1 MQVRAIAAALTIG
14 VALTLM
20 SACEDLEASIDFENQ
35 TDESVWVG
43 YNGHAPDAFDIR
55 DALWTQVP
63 AGERVTILDVG
74 GCLEDGELVIATQ
87 PEESAVIDARP
98 FGESSPELCSGQ
110 VWEWSGIGDHD

>member
-20 SACEDLEASIDFENQ
+20 SACEDLEGAIDFENQ

-43 YNGHAPDAFDIR
+43 YNAYAPDAFDIPDSR
-55 DALWTQVP
+55 WTQVP
-63 AGERVTILDVG
+63 AGDRTAIWDGG
-74 GCLEDGELVIATQ
+74 GCMVDGEVVVATQ

-98 FGESSPELCSGQ
+98 IGESSPELCSGQ